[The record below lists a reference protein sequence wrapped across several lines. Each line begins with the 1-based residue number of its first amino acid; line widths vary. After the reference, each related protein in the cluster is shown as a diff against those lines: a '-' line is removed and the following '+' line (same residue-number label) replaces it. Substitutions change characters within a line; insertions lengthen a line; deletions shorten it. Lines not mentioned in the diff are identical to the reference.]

1 MTLVKRLWLT
11 VLFSVASLILVLAL
25 AGYQLTSL
33 TRQFEHYRERQ
44 ALSANLNELKA
55 AVLSLARADP
65 LLPDTPQRLAGIE
78 ASVSRLRQRIVP
90 ALPAAQR
97 QAVGAALDKH
107 WGEFAKNLKNAITIA
122 ETAPQDALSI
132 PEQAY
137 QLHIVPLVEL
147 IDARLQGEQQALGGE
162 EARMQNALGEL
173 AIMVLGPMAL
183 ASALVVLIQLAL
195 ARHLKRQLGAMAQAA
210 DRLGEGDLGVRL
222 PAHGKDEL
230 AQASARI
237 NRFLDQLGKL
247 IRAVHD
253 NAQSGERHSRQVRLL
268 TAQVEEETRLQAAK
282 SEDSRLAVGLI
293 AEASANIARHVS
305 HAGLGTQDA
314 ASRTEDARRVG
325 AASAE
330 AMALLA
336 ERIQHALADMQAL
349 RQSIGDISQISTL
362 IRDIAEQTNLL
373 ALNAA
378 IEAARAGEAG
388 RGFAVVADEV
398 RKLSERTSDATTR
411 IFTTLQQVERATHTL
426 QQTMDEARGASAENT
441 AAQQTLGSALLAV
454 DQALAEVNQLMND
467 IGQATEEQGQTSQ
480 QIRQSGQEV
489 AELAAGI
496 NRQMQEITP
505 AMEQLSGA
513 ARELNQNLAWFRLDG
528 RADTPQPDAALA
540 TAQPA
545 YLAG

>member
-25 AGYQLTSL
+25 TGYQLTAL
-33 TRQFEHYRERQ
+33 TRQFDHYRERQ
-44 ALSANLNELKA
+44 TLSANLNELKA
-55 AVLSLARADP
+55 SVLSLARADP
-65 LLPDTPQRLAGIE
+65 LLPDTAERLAGIE
-78 ASVSRLRQRIVP
+78 STVSRLAGLIAP

-97 QAVGAALDKH
+97 QAFGGELGRH
-107 WGEFAKNLKNAITIA
+107 WGEFAKNLKSAIAIA
-122 ETAPQDALSI
+122 ESAPQDALSI

-147 IDARLQGEQQALGGE
+147 IDARLQVEQQGLAAE
-162 EARMQNALGEL
+162 ESRMQSALGEL
-173 AIMVLGPMAL
+173 ALMVLGPLAL
-183 ASALVVLIQLAL
+183 ASGLVVLIQLAL

-230 AQASARI
+230 AQAAACI
-237 NRFLDQLGKL
+237 NRFLDQLGSL

-253 NAQSGERHSRQVRLL
+253 NAQSSARHSHQVLAL
-268 TAQVEEETRLQAAK
+268 TAEVEEESRHQAAK

-293 AEASANIARHVS
+293 AEASASIARHVS
-305 HAGLGTQDA
+305 QAGLGTQDA
-314 ASRTEDARRVG
+314 ASRTEEARRVG
-325 AASAE
+325 ETGAQ
-330 AMALLA
+330 AMHRLA
-336 ERIQHALADMQAL
+336 EGIRHALADMQAL
-349 RQSIGDISQISTL
+349 QRSIGDISQISTL

-411 IFTTLQQVERATHTL
+411 IFGTLQQVEKATRTL
-426 QQTMDEARGASAENT
+426 QQTMDEAHGASVENT
-441 AAQQTLGSALLAV
+441 AAQQTLDAVLLAV
-454 DQALAEVNQLMND
+454 DQALAEVNRLMGD
-467 IGQATEEQGQTSQ
+467 IGQATEEQDETSQ

-505 AMEQLSGA
+505 VMEQLSGA

-528 RADTPQPDAALA
+528 LVAPAATEP
-540 TAQPA
+540 TARPA
-545 YLAG
+545 YAG